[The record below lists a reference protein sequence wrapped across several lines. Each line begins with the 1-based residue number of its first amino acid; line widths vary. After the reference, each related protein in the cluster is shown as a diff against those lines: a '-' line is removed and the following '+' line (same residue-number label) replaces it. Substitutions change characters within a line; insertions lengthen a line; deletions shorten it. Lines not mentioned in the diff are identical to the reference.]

1 VTKELFAA
9 LSDAGEG
16 DKIVLASRCQFH
28 QRFTSAF
35 FVQKKL
41 QSQNISR
48 KKTFVRKI
56 CAKNVD
62 EIDHSGFPAV
72 STSQQSNA
80 TLIRIDSETV
90 PTILEEIM
98 KFIKVINLLRT
109 QQPFASFMRSLCFQN
124 GNKNLLKQTNLYF
137 SEKSYQK
144 LVKFIRV
151 TKICVEIG

>member
-16 DKIVLASRCQFH
+16 DKIVLAS
-28 QRFTSAF
+28 
-35 FVQKKL
+35 
-41 QSQNISR
+41 
-48 KKTFVRKI
+48 
-56 CAKNVD
+56 
-62 EIDHSGFPAV
+62 SGFPAV
-72 STSQQSNA
+72 SMSQQSNA

-109 QQPFASFMRSLCFQN
+109 QQPFASFVRSLCFQKR
-124 GNKNLLKQTNLYF
+124 NKHLLKQINLYF
-137 SEKSYQK
+137 SEKSFQK

-151 TKICVEIG
+151 TKICAEIG